1 MLSVRLRKLTARCRS
16 SSTRTTRCRILR
28 PSRSSFQTTN
38 VSPGDRVLAA
48 FLIRGGPMFYRSF
61 CPQISVHILTAPAH
75 HAAVPCF
82 VHLLIRVYIPLAS
95 AFPHAKPRMM
105 PARQKNCIFL
115 NVGLGDGSALPVGV
129 PVPWP
134 TATAPAGWLKCNGA
148 AFTAQQYPKL
158 ALAYPA
164 LKLPDL
170 RSEFIRGWDDGRGV
184 DSGRTLLSWQKGSYL
199 VQERESAVD
208 NIVQFSLN
216 TLALLGWDK
225 SENNGDLI
233 RARAIQATSTWTSA
247 PSNSDGVQYMGYAR
261 PRNIAFNYIVRAA

>member
-1 MLSVRLRKLTARCRS
+1 
-16 SSTRTTRCRILR
+16 
-28 PSRSSFQTTN
+28 
-38 VSPGDRVLAA
+38 
-48 FLIRGGPMFYRSF
+48 
-61 CPQISVHILTAPAH
+61 
-75 HAAVPCF
+75 
-82 VHLLIRVYIPLAS
+82 
-95 AFPHAKPRMM
+95 M
-105 PARQKNCIFL
+105 PARRENCIFS

-184 DSGRTLLSWQKGSYL
+184 DGGRTLLSWQKGSYL